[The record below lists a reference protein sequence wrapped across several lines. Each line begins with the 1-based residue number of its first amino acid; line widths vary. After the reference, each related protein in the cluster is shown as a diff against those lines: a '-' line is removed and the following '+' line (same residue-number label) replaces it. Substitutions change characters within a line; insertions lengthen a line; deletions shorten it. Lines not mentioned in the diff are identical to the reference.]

1 MWATSHYGQNLRAGT
16 SCFGRKGQSVLS
28 PGFGSYA
35 FSMRRSTALMLTA
48 PSFAEIICATTFVY
62 LNVLG
67 ISLAPLMFLAFPFLI
82 VAIAIASKNREST
95 RRSTWTLLAVAG
107 VGQVATLIALG
118 AFRG

>member
-1 MWATSHYGQNLRAGT
+1 
-16 SCFGRKGQSVLS
+16 
-28 PGFGSYA
+28 
-35 FSMRRSTALMLTA
+35 MRRSTALMLTA

-62 LNVLG
+62 LDVLG